1 MLTQQTGTF
10 LVQDIKVEHGDIFS
24 LPAPDEHIS
33 DGGSSM
39 TVCYG
44 IILDESGA
52 ANDADASASFLL
64 EDLLRE
70 NTRVEISCIDC
81 ERRGFSDL
89 HPYGLE
95 CDHCGSFNTCR
106 V

>member
-1 MLTQQTGTF
+1 MLTHQTGTF

-24 LPAPDEHIS
+24 LPSNEHIS

-44 IILDESGA
+44 VILDDSGRTI
-52 ANDADASASFLL
+52 DASFLL

-70 NTRVEISCIDC
+70 NTRVGISCTDC

-95 CDHCGSFNTCR
+95 CGHCGSFNTCR
-106 V
+106 M